1 MFCQNKLN
9 ILKVSMSLFRK
20 FFGSSEGSSEED
32 NSNEFNRSTPDLGL
46 PIDERFTFNF
56 KKNGGKFLYCE
67 NLSEIKEQ
75 FENILEENDWFES
88 EVLCFDSGLFSL
100 LDENKLNYDQPT
112 NPKFL
117 FATCEN
123 LIAEEGSIL
132 FSSSQIKQNKPNEL
146 PTNIIIFGTTSQI
159 VEGTS
164 DGLRMIKNK
173 YLKDYPTN
181 ITTIKY
187 FEKAKDDDFLHY
199 GSSAKNLYLLLLE
212 DL

>member
-20 FFGSSEGSSEED
+20 FFGSSEESSEEE
-32 NSNEFNRSTPDLGL
+32 NFSEFNRSASDPSL
-46 PIDERFTFNF
+46 PVDERFTFNF

-146 PTNIIIFGTTSQI
+146 PTNIIIYATTSQI
-159 VEGTS
+159 VESTS

-173 YLKDYPTN
+173 YLKNYPTN

-187 FEKAKDDDFLHY
+187 FEKVKEDDFLHY

>member
-1 MFCQNKLN
+1 
-9 ILKVSMSLFRK
+9 MSLFRK
-20 FFGSSEGSSEED
+20 FFGSSEESSEEE
-32 NSNEFNRSTPDLGL
+32 NFSEFNRSASDPSL
-46 PIDERFTFNF
+46 PVDERFTFNF

-146 PTNIIIFGTTSQI
+146 PTNIIIYATTSQI
-159 VEGTS
+159 VESTS

-173 YLKDYPTN
+173 YLKNYPTN

-187 FEKAKDDDFLHY
+187 FEKVKEDDFLHY